1 MAVATE
7 YATGRRKCAIARA
20 WVTGTAGD
28 ITVNEQPLEKA
39 FPRLTLRQIIQLPL
53 EMAGVSGKF
62 SIKATVHG
70 GGPTGQAGA
79 LRHAIA
85 RAAAPRPF
93 EKGRA
98 AHARLKSQRAEEVRS
113 KGRQKAVPVLET
125 VSTEAGPQ
133 KKGRLPAFPF
143 FMSAAMV
150 RTALRVTVRR
160 RWLLANG

>member
-1 MAVATE
+1 MAVATQ

-28 ITVNEQPLEKA
+28 ITVNELPLEKA

-53 EMAGVSGKF
+53 EMAGVAGKF

-85 RAAAPRPF
+85 RALVTLSQPLRAPLNKEGLLTRDSRVK
-93 EKGRA
+93 ERKKYGQKG
-98 AHARLKSQRAEEVRS
+98 ARKRFQYS
-113 KGRQKAVPVLET
+113 KR
-125 VSTEAGPQ
+125 
-133 KKGRLPAFPF
+133 
-143 FMSAAMV
+143 
-150 RTALRVTVRR
+150 
-160 RWLLANG
+160 

>member
-1 MAVATE
+1 MAVVTE

-28 ITVNEQPLEKA
+28 ITVNDQPLEKA

-85 RAAAPRPF
+85 RAFGELEPAAPCP
-93 EKGRA
+93 
-98 AHARLKSQRAEEVRS
+98 AEEGRSADPRLTSERAQEVRTE
-113 KGRQKAVPVLET
+113 GRQKAVPILQT
-125 VSTEAGPQ
+125 IR
-133 KKGRLPAFPF
+133 RLSR
-143 FMSAAMV
+143 MTKREGV
-150 RTALRVTVRR
+150 RPSLFLCLR
-160 RWLLANG
+160 L